1 MTTKTVMKSLKSNKM
16 SIIRIAPVCG
26 GKIYM
31 TPDKDLPIEEEVEHV
46 DEKSDKKARKVL
58 EKYLQHIH
66 TDATPRFCVKHRSAT
81 HEGATIYLY
90 VLPLQAEEEIG
101 FQGGKFVTE
110 EEMEQ
115 DVHRY
120 SADLQKESGLL
131 FMAAELWED
140 FYRQ

>member
-1 MTTKTVMKSLKSNKM
+1 MKTLMESQRSNKM
-16 SIIRIAPVCG
+16 SIIRIAPVCD
-26 GKIYM
+26 GKIYI
-31 TPDKDLPIEEEVEHV
+31 TPSMDLPIQEEVEHI
-46 DEKSDKKARKVL
+46 DEKSDKKVRKVL
-58 EKYLQHIH
+58 EKYQQHIH

-90 VLPLQAEEEIG
+90 VLPLQADEEIG